1 LVVVRL
7 PRVRLPVVEPREL
20 RLDTRFVQDLKV
32 VVFV

>member
-7 PRVRLPVVEPREL
+7 PRVKLPVVEPREQ
-20 RLDTRFVQDLKV
+20 RLDTRFVQASKV